1 MHEIRFKKLDE
12 TTMAEFRA
20 LAAAYPYLSSAYSPG
35 LRFMWRETY
44 PTEFAVESEYLLVRI
59 RDNGRFSYLFPHNV
73 GTIKET
79 GVSSLANIFDILD
92 EHAED
97 TGELLRFVSLD
108 DSQVAWLC
116 KRYKNYRLSA
126 NRLRADYLYLTADL
140 AGFAGRKYS
149 AQRNH
154 IKHFEKNY
162 PDAVFRQ
169 LTPADDGKIREFF
182 DAFSEDF
189 TKSSKYAQEELAY
202 AKEYTLSPFKD
213 GELTYGVELSGRL
226 IAICVGEKFGDCIDV
241 QIEKCLPGYDG
252 CYPFVVNEFAK
263 QCLGLAKYMNRE
275 DDAGDKGLRTSK
287 LRYRPVRLIP
297 NSIFEI
303 KGELADFAGRFEEEW
318 GEEDDLIS
326 AVVALSEAGAAGV
339 VAVAGVVSAG
349 DSAAGHVSAGER
361 IGSASGDAA
370 AGVAD
375 VGVGVAGGQADAA
388 GPAIAAV
395 ISLSK
400 LRDSDSDDYDRLC
413 LDDEHNR
420 LWGYDYRK
428 DIPEPQPGDFLA
440 AAKSLLAAGSALSLA
455 IRLDGKF
462 IGEVVYFV
470 VDGKGGAKL
479 GWRLLPEYCG
489 KGLAATAFRMAGD
502 FGLYTIGFAKL
513 KAYCYRE
520 NVASAKAIEKSMKCT
535 GEDEKFIYFEREA

>member
-59 RDNGRFSYLFPHNV
+59 RDNGRLSYLFPHNV

-189 TKSSKYAQEELAY
+189 TKSSKYAQKELAY

-326 AVVALSEAGAAGV
+326 AEVALSEAGAAG
-339 VAVAGVVSAG
+339 
-349 DSAAGHVSAGER
+349 
-361 IGSASGDAA
+361 
-370 AGVAD
+370 GVATA
-375 VGVGVAGGQADAA
+375 GGGSAGGQADAV

-428 DIPEPQPGDFLA
+428 DIPEPHPGDFLA

-520 NVASAKAIEKSMKCT
+520 NVASAKAIEKSMKRT